1 MVTAFTEGLA
11 SQDVI
16 ATAKHFPGI
25 GRVARNTDRFVE
37 TVREPAEALDRDLAP
52 FKAAIEAGVPM
63 IMLSNATYPAF
74 DPDNG
79 AGWSPA
85 IATGL
90 LRDQLGFT
98 GVVDHG
104 LAQRDGASRARSPPG
119 RSPGRRRSAGTDMM
133 MITGSEASTAAVYD
147 ELVEQ
152 ARARP
157 PRPGGARRRPTSGSS
172 TSRRRSAGSRC

>member
-16 ATAKHFPGI
+16 AT
-25 GRVARNTDRFVE
+25 D
-37 TVREPAEALDRDLAP
+37 EALPGHRPRGAQHRPLRGDGARVGGRRWTATWHRSRRRSRP
-52 FKAAIEAGVPM
+52 AIPM
-63 IMLSNATYPAF
+63 IMLSNATYPAL

-104 LAQRDGASRARSPPG
+104 LPQRDGAGRARSPPG
-119 RSPGRRRSAGTDMM
+119 R
-133 MITGSEASTAAVYD
+133 
-147 ELVEQ
+147 L
-152 ARARP
+152 ARQ
-157 PRPGGARRRPTSGSS
+157 GGAAPGPT
-172 TSRRRSAGSRC
+172 